1 MFAVGAAAR
10 PWHGFSLDSALP
22 LPVGDWE
29 LPHLRRGT
37 AAINFPLGMMC
48 SPSFFII
55 IFILFFIAIIDVSV
69 FTIIGIIAIVVVIIV
84 FIAIDSI
91 SLIIDIV
98 I

>member
-22 LPVGDWE
+22 LPIGDWE
-29 LPHLRRGT
+29 LPRLCRGI

-55 IFILFFIAIIDVSV
+55 IFILFFIAIIV
-69 FTIIGIIAIVVVIIV
+69 FAIDVVIIV
-84 FIAIDSI
+84 FIAVDPII
-91 SLIIDIV
+91 VIIDIV

>member
-1 MFAVGAAAR
+1 MFADGDAAR
-10 PWHGFSLDSALP
+10 PWHRFSHDFALP
-22 LPVGDWE
+22 LPVGDAE
-29 LPHLRRGT
+29 LPHLCRGI

-48 SPSFFII
+48 SPSFFIAI
-55 IFILFFIAIIDVSV
+55 IFVNVSV

-91 SLIIDIV
+91 RLIIDSV

>member
-29 LPHLRRGT
+29 LPRLCRGT
-37 AAINFPLGMMC
+37 AAIKFPLGMMC

-69 FTIIGIIAIVVVIIV
+69 FTIIVIIAIVAAIIV

-91 SLIIDIV
+91 IVIIDIV

>member
-1 MFAVGAAAR
+1 MFAVGDAAR
-10 PWHGFSLDSALP
+10 PWHRFSLDSALP
-22 LPVGDWE
+22 LPVGDGE
-29 LPHLRRGT
+29 LPHLCRGT
-37 AAINFPLGMMC
+37 AAINFPLGMTR
-48 SPSFFII
+48 SPSFFTI
-55 IFILFFIAIIDVSV
+55 IFTLFFIAIIDVGV

>member
-1 MFAVGAAAR
+1 MFADGDAAR
-10 PWHGFSLDSALP
+10 PWHRFSHDFALP
-22 LPVGDWE
+22 LPVGDAE
-29 LPHLRRGT
+29 LPHLCRGI

-69 FTIIGIIAIVVVIIV
+69 FTIIVIIAIVVVIIV

-91 SLIIDIV
+91 IV
-98 I
+98 IIGIVI

>member
-10 PWHGFSLDSALP
+10 PWHRFSLDSALP

-29 LPHLRRGT
+29 LPHLCRGT

-55 IFILFFIAIIDVSV
+55 IFILFFIAIIVFAIDIAIIV
-69 FTIIGIIAIVVVIIV
+69 FTAIDAIVV
-84 FIAIDSI
+84 
-91 SLIIDIV
+91 IIDIV